1 MKSKKTVTTMKTTS
15 GSITDYRGNFIY
27 ADNQLIT
34 IFAGDV
40 RVAPVNFGNS
50 TYWKYEYSMKDHL
63 GNTRVVFAA
72 HSYGQPE
79 LLQQTSYYPFG
90 MTMQQQNFYSQNTT
104 KNKYLYNSK
113 ELQDDQLV
121 GNTCYLPNKGTEFSH
136 LSWPRGVYGDVPGD
150 GEEFMGG
157 GSHTPFLEY
166 RKKNKKVVEKKVEQ
180 GDFNNFDLFDF
191 YVSSF
196 ETPGMSFNV
205 QIHPDIDGEETEEE
219 KKTAGQGGDSYQNG
233 HGETIYTMDQFLSA
247 NKGLTRSEIINQR
260 QDRSKTFLGSQPGGP
275 NMRYVVNPHDGRV
288 LDMRH
293 MLVVG
298 KQPAAV
304 GNLLEVFQWSIGQ
317 ASGMDPQDFYSNGV
331 GYQFYMQYSGIQNL
345 FYPSTF
351 TDQMRNF
358 FYSPRVI
365 YNW

>member
-1 MKSKKTVTTMKTTS
+1 MKTTS
-15 GSITDYRGNFIY
+15 GSVTDYCGNFIY

-34 IFAGDV
+34 TFAGDV
-40 RVAPVNFGNS
+40 RIAPVNFGNS

-63 GNTRVVFAA
+63 GNTRVIFAA

-157 GSHTPFLEY
+157 GSRTPFLEY

-205 QIHPDIDGEETEEE
+205 QIHPDIDGEETEE
-219 KKTAGQGGDSYQNG
+219 KKKPAGGGGDWINTAIDHTG
-233 HGETIYTMDQFLSA
+233 KTI
-247 NKGLTRSEIINQR
+247 
-260 QDRSKTFLGSQPGGP
+260 GGAS
-275 NMRYVVNPHDGRV
+275 VVNGGVKIVAKEYVSQVDINNKLAGIKNAKLPNAYNTAKGFSKK
-288 LDMRH
+288 LG
-293 MLVVG
+293 VVG
-298 KQPAAV
+298 CVIVAADVAYNSQVNTSDLISATMTGIAFTGWGAPIAGLWFVADFGTGLITGTSISDRIDSWV
-304 GNLLEVFQWSIGQ
+304 GTPLLDW
-317 ASGMDPQDFYSNGV
+317 DY
-331 GYQFYMQYSGIQNL
+331 
-345 FYPSTF
+345 
-351 TDQMRNF
+351 
-358 FYSPRVI
+358 
-365 YNW
+365 